1 MKCRVIWC
9 YFTCIFRQENAK
21 VAEEQKA
28 DMRRHEQVPPTAKP
42 VLIDA
47 ESLQKTLNGLT
58 NMALVHEIALNKDF
72 KLKKPERTAEENVR

>member
-1 MKCRVIWC
+1 
-9 YFTCIFRQENAK
+9 
-21 VAEEQKA
+21 
-28 DMRRHEQVPPTAKP
+28 MRRHEQVPPTAKP